1 MAKRDGIGLV
11 VSYLSRLSRFSVRGR
26 LFAPSLRTVRRG
38 FGSHR
43 GWAAPGWQPG
53 RYCSWLRL
61 SGEFGVGQSP
71 VSDRAK
77 GVGEPAEVG
86 HVAHVEREH
95 PLIQVAE
102 QVERLDGNVGAVQAT
117 SQQDQKFS
125 MPLEWT

>member
-1 MAKRDGIGLV
+1 MDWWVAGLDWP
-11 VSYLSRLSRFSVRGR
+11 RLG
-26 LFAPSLRTVRRG
+26 
-38 FGSHR
+38 
-43 GWAAPGWQPG
+43 
-53 RYCSWLRL
+53 CSCLDL

-77 GVGEPAEVG
+77 GVGEPAEVD

-117 SQQDQKFS
+117 LQQDQKFS
-125 MPLEWT
+125 MPLEWTCPST